1 MNCDLQTCLDIA
13 HDYACTLALS
23 YAEVDLREL
32 TARLVAAAAKRFPQL
47 EVQADGDTGCTL
59 VADEGRLSQVGEILI
74 AHACEA
80 ARKRVVVQMAC
91 DGPSAD
97 VKWIVS
103 DDGPPLPEEQK
114 ERLFTPS
121 FTTRQGRPGLGLA
134 LAQKLVA
141 LHGGRISANQGKD
154 GELRLSV
161 YLPRRPP
168 DLQAGEE
175 VIDGAAKQV

>member
-1 MNCDLQTCLDIA
+1 VAILQRRLPADWIQERRVLSDLRARAESCKNLLDIA

-97 VKWIVS
+97 VKWIVT
-103 DDGPPLPEEQK
+103 DDGPPLPEEQ
-114 ERLFTPS
+114 
-121 FTTRQGRPGLGLA
+121 
-134 LAQKLVA
+134 
-141 LHGGRISANQGKD
+141 
-154 GELRLSV
+154 
-161 YLPRRPP
+161 
-168 DLQAGEE
+168 
-175 VIDGAAKQV
+175 